1 MHILAEG
8 VEILKIFQDPW
19 HNLWHGKDTL
29 IKKKK
34 DTHSVSTMSNQQSL
48 LSQCHL
54 LIVFANSLDQ
64 DKARKKPGLAI
75 NLACQILG

>member
-8 VEILKIFQDPW
+8 VEILKILQDPW
-19 HNLWHGKDTL
+19 DNLWHGKDTV

-34 DTHSVSTMSNQQSL
+34 GTHSVNTMSNQQSL
-48 LSQCHL
+48 LTQCHL

-64 DKARKKPGLAI
+64 DKARKS
-75 NLACQILG
+75 LG